1 MQVVRAAL
9 RPHWKSSRLSRDQY
23 EAINRSVSHMLYDEV
38 AQPATVNDEAKRHWE
53 KTATTEVAR
62 AVAELK
68 SS

>member
-9 RPHWKSSRLSRDQY
+9 RPHWKSSQLSRDQY
-23 EAINRSVSHMLYDEV
+23 ETINRKVSHKLYDAV
-38 AQPATVNDEAKRHWE
+38 SDPGMVNDEAKRQWE

-62 AVAELK
+62 AVAELR